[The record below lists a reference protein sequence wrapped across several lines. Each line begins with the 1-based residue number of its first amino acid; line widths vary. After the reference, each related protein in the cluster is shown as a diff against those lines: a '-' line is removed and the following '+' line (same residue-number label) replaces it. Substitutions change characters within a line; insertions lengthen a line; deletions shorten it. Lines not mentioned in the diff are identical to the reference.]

1 MSGTS
6 SPYPN
11 GSLAPNDNNDAGDDD
26 GNSNFHMGRGLVCI
40 GIELGDLH
48 LLSELMLTKITG

>member
-26 GNSNFHMGRGLVCI
+26 GNNFHMGRGLVCI

-48 LLSELMLTKITG
+48 LLSELMLTKIIG